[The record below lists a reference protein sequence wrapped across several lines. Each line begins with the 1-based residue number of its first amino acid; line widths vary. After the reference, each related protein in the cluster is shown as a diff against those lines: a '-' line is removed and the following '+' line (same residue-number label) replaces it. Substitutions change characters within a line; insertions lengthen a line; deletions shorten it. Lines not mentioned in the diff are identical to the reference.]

1 MLRGLIDIGSNTVKA
16 FVYEVENETCCV
28 KASARFYLHLYSYIQ
43 NGNVSDIGA
52 SKLADIVTACL
63 GFFHEHECLDCHA
76 FATAALRDACN
87 GQEIICFLEKKCG
100 IFVELLSGEQEALC
114 DMLSMSCHAGIK
126 KALGMDLG
134 GGSGQIF
141 LYDEYGLLKSAS
153 YPIGALKVADDFVKN
168 HVPSNEEKEEIK
180 NYIKNCIEDF
190 KGIKSDAMYLMG
202 GSGTEIQKLFPKV
215 TGSCDITA
223 KTLENFF
230 YELSQKDDVCE
241 FLKENAPGRERT
253 ILPACVILMAVSE
266 FFDAD
271 RFIVLQNGVREGYL
285 VKNNFFI

>member
-114 DMLSMSCHAGIK
+114 DMLSMSCHTGIK

-168 HVPSNEEKEEIK
+168 HVPSNEEKEEHNVVIEDGFATFETDHFSTYILTEATS
-180 NYIKNCIEDF
+180 NSGVVNPDTSDNIVLYVSIGIISLVGIVGCLVYIKR
-190 KGIKSDAMYLMG
+190 KKS
-202 GSGTEIQKLFPKV
+202 
-215 TGSCDITA
+215 
-223 KTLENFF
+223 N
-230 YELSQKDDVCE
+230 
-241 FLKENAPGRERT
+241 
-253 ILPACVILMAVSE
+253 
-266 FFDAD
+266 
-271 RFIVLQNGVREGYL
+271 
-285 VKNNFFI
+285 